1 MRGGLTGTSM
11 KLALRKDSCHFLQ
24 TPEKSFVKLRLLSTP
39 EFLPAFASL

>member
-11 KLALRKDSCHFLQ
+11 KLALRKDNCHFLQ